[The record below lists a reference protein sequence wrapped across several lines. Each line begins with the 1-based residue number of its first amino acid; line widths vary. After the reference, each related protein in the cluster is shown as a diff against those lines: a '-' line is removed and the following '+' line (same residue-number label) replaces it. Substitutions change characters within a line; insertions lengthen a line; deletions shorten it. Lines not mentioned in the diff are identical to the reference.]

1 MEFITKLRNIKHR
14 AFSNRK
20 FLYEQYLPF
29 RDSINSIH
37 HPRLI
42 ALHRQLR
49 ARLEEQK
56 RNWENGYCDGYFYQ
70 GYEKIGI
77 SGVKPTEQ
85 RLKNYSIYDLL
96 SKDQSILDI
105 GSNCGFLAVHVAG
118 FVKQVDAIEINPYLN
133 KIGEDTAYFLGTKN
147 VNFITADFSS
157 FTTQKKY
164 DAVFSLSNH
173 HTIDG
178 NLNMGFLR
186 YSEKIFNLL
195 KPGGL
200 LFFESHNVWGDGNL
214 GPGDDSDLD
223 KKLELSGQYFEIV
236 KHKMVHS
243 FYPVDIDKLFVVFRR
258 RLIQDPTFK
267 TNFDLVSARTSY
279 EYTETTS

>member
-1 MEFITKLRNIKHR
+1 MTKLQNIKHQ

-20 FLYEQYLPF
+20 FLYEYYLPF
-29 RDSINSIH
+29 RDFASSIR

-42 ALHRQLR
+42 TLHRQLR

-56 RNWENGYCDGYFYQ
+56 KNWENEYCDGYFYQ
-70 GYEKIGI
+70 GYERIGI

-85 RLKNYSIYDLL
+85 RLKNYSIYELL
-96 SKDQSILDI
+96 SEDQSVLDI

-118 FVKQVDAIEINPYLN
+118 SVKQVDAIEINPYLN
-133 KIGEDTAYFLGTKN
+133 KIGEDTAHFLGTEN
-147 VNFITADFSS
+147 VNFITANFST
-157 FTTQKKY
+157 FATQKKY
-164 DAVFSLSNH
+164 DVVFSLSNH

-178 NLNMGFLR
+178 NLNMGFSR

-223 KKLELSGQYFEIV
+223 KKFELSGQYFEIV

-243 FYPVDIDKLFVVFRR
+243 FYPVDVDKLFVVFKR
-258 RLIQDPTFK
+258 RLFQDATFK
-267 TNFDLVSARTSY
+267 TNFDLASARTSY
-279 EYTETTS
+279 TYTEITS